1 MILGAILNQDE
12 LLFRLCQRVQQES
25 SISVGVD
32 TASLPLPKE
41 TTGDVVNQPKDF
53 VGLALAAGLDH
64 GLVPLERPGVTQ
76 GAPLSEARF
85 VTEQNHGPL
94 LFGDAQNLRPGLLQ
108 PVDARRFVQ
117 MVGDKTSFLERKAH
131 VVQQAADVL
140 WVVLHTKVTED
151 QVLNDDCCRATRG
164 IARCFWAGSDQV
176 SQLLSLCF
184 CQLGRA
190 TIGLPVAQAVNALQK
205 KATDVIDRKSV

>member
-1 MILGAILNQDE
+1 MILGAILNQDKM
-12 LLFRLCQRVQQES
+12 LFRLCQHVQQEGR
-25 SISVGVD
+25 IALGIE
-32 TASLPLPKE
+32 TASLSLPKE
-41 TTGDVVNQPKDF
+41 ATGDVVNQAKDF

-64 GLVPLERPGVTQ
+64 GLLPLERPGVTQ

-85 VTEQNHGPL
+85 VTEQNHGTL
-94 LFGDAQNLRPGLLQ
+94 LFGDAQKLRPGLPQ

-151 QVLNDDCCRATRG
+151 QVLNDDCCPATRG
-164 IARCFWAGSDQV
+164 IASCFWAGNDQV

-190 TIGLPVAQAVNALQK
+190 TSGLLVAQAVNALQNEG
-205 KATDVIDRKSV
+205 ADVITAGL